1 VSDEGASQQRWAEL
15 AEQIRDH
22 QFAYYVRDAPTVSDG
37 EYDQLMRDL
46 EALETEHPEVRVPDS
61 PTQTVG
67 GTFST
72 KFAEVDHVE
81 RMLSLDNAFSADD
94 VAAWAA
100 RVGREVG
107 ATPVHYLCEL
117 KIDGLAIALLY
128 ESGRLVRGATRG
140 DGRTGED
147 VTLNVR
153 TIEGIP
159 HVLAGADHP
168 ALLEVRGEVFFPVE
182 LFTELNA
189 ALVAAGKS
197 PFANP
202 RNAAAGSLRQKDPRV
217 TAIRPLRMF
226 AHGLGAVRWPD
237 SRPVEGAGLERQS
250 EAYDLMRGWGIPVSS
265 HSRVVDN
272 LAGVQEMIAYFG
284 EHRHVVEHEIDGIVV
299 KVDEIDAQRV
309 LGSTSRAPRWAI
321 AFKYPPEEV
330 NTKLL
335 SIEVGVGR
343 TGRIT
348 PFAVME
354 PVLVAGSTVSRATL
368 HNASEV
374 VRKGV
379 LIGDTVVLRKAGD
392 VIPEIIGP
400 VPDLRDGTERAF
412 VMPTVC
418 PSCGTPIAPAKEGDV
433 DLRCPNAEHC
443 PAQLIERIA
452 FIGARGAM
460 DIESL
465 GYESAT
471 ALVTSG
477 VLTSESGLFDLT
489 AADLQRTEFF
499 TLRVDSAAA
508 GVNRAAG
515 DLSTIGHKVL
525 ANLQEAKDR
534 PLWRVL
540 VALSIRHVGPTAARA
555 LAQEFGS
562 LDVIRSAGQGE
573 LAAVEGV
580 GPIIAEAVESWFA
593 EPWHTR
599 IVEAW
604 RASGVSMLDER
615 DASIDRTLEGLTVVV
630 TGSLAAFSRDGAK
643 EAILTRGGKA
653 AGSVSKSTDYVV
665 VGENA
670 GSKHDKALQLG
681 LPILDEAQ
689 FVALLARGP
698 GALPV
703 DGEDPE

>member
-1 VSDEGASQQRWAEL
+1 MSDESASRKRWSAL
-15 AEQIRDH
+15 AEQVRDH

-37 EYDQLMRDL
+37 EYDDLMRELGAL
-46 EALETEHPEVRVPDS
+46 EAERPELRVPDS

-72 KFAEVDHVE
+72 EFAAVDHVE

-100 RVGREVG
+100 RVARELGV
-107 ATPVHYLCEL
+107 TPVHYLCEL
-117 KIDGLAIALLY
+117 KIDGLAISLLY
-128 ESGRLVRGATRG
+128 QNGRLVRGATRG

-168 ALLEVRGEVFFPVE
+168 SLLEVRGEVFFPVE
-182 LFTELNA
+182 LFTALNA
-189 ALVAAGKS
+189 SLVAAGKV

-202 RNAAAGSLRQKDPRV
+202 RNAAAGSVRQKDPRV
-217 TAIRPLRMF
+217 TAGRPLRMY

-237 SRPVEGAGLERQS
+237 SRAADDAGLERQS
-250 EAYDLMRGWGIPVSS
+250 QAYDLLQGWGIPVSS
-265 HSRVVDN
+265 HSRVVDDV
-272 LAGVQEMIAYFG
+272 AGVQEMIAHVG
-284 EHRHVVEHEIDGIVV
+284 EHRHDVEHEIDGLVV
-299 KVDEIDAQRV
+299 KVDEISAQRV
-309 LGSTSRAPRWAI
+309 LGATSRAPRWAI

-330 NTKLL
+330 TTKLL

-374 VRKGV
+374 ARKGV

-400 VPDLRDGTERAF
+400 VMDLRDGSEKAF
-412 VMPTVC
+412 VMPTLC

-443 PAQLIERIA
+443 PAQLVERIA
-452 FIGARGAM
+452 FIGSRGAM
-460 DIESL
+460 DIETL

-489 AADLQRTEFF
+489 EADLKRIELF
-499 TLRVDSAAA
+499 TLRVDSATG
-508 GVNRAAG
+508 GVKRAAG
-515 DLSTIGHKVL
+515 DLSTIGHKLL
-525 ANLQEAKDR
+525 ANLEKAKAQ

-555 LAQEFGS
+555 LAQAFGS
-562 LDVIRSAGQGE
+562 LDAIRSAAQGE

-593 EPWHTR
+593 EEWHAR
-599 IVEAW
+599 IVEKW
-604 RASGVSMLDER
+604 RGTGVSMLDER
-615 DASIDRTLEGLTVVV
+615 DASVERTLEGLTLVV
-630 TGSLAAFSRDGAK
+630 TGSLDAFSRDGAK
-643 EAILTRGGKA
+643 EAILARGGTA
-653 AGSVSKSTDYVV
+653 AGSVSKNTDYVV
-665 VGENA
+665 VGANP
-670 GSKHDKALQLG
+670 GSKHDKARQLG

-689 FVALLARGP
+689 FVALLAQGP
-698 GALPV
+698 AALLG
-703 DGEDPE
+703 DGEEPE